1 MDAVLNEI
9 VELYFEG
16 YELEEILENYKE
28 GQKRYVK
35 ERIERMYENWQ
46 RRNWVDIEMLEYGDR
61 LELRN
66 GNTCVYIRKELDV
79 TDKLITQ
86 ELNIVNVFTGEE
98 ISINCYRDDLTHDTD
113 NSLDIVKFAN

>member
-1 MDAVLNEI
+1 M
-9 VELYFEG
+9 
-16 YELEEILENYKE
+16 
-28 GQKRYVK
+28 
-35 ERIERMYENWQ
+35 
-46 RRNWVDIEMLEYGDR
+46 DIEMLEYGDR